1 MGISASPLYY
11 SLVGAVFKLSG
22 FAFVHSPVP
31 STVRVWLPSPHLS
44 RQTLLY
50 LILLSTFGCCGYDCL
65 LCAFLCFLC
74 IGLFS
79 TCRDRLSR
87 QCSFYS
93 LCFLCILVWCVLY
106 FVYISLTY
114 VVVYFDL
121 CFILYPS
128 LHLSRQA
135 VSLVQ
140 ALAFSQPLGAA
151 GHHLAASTSQ
161 QKHCQSKF
169 FPTKHVQNPMLSN
182 TRSNSM
188 QKDYLLISLGLE
200 DTYGFLNL
208 MFPFFCFCC
217 FNVNSFF
224 SFWKLE
230 NGHTRLYIIHS
241 LVLTNHRST
250 AHQWCPPLCSLL
262 NLG

>member
-44 RQTLLY
+44 RQTILY
-50 LILLSTFGCCGYDCL
+50 LIFLSTFGCCRYDCM
-65 LCAFLCFLC
+65 LCAFQCFLC
-74 IGLFS
+74 FALFS

-93 LCFLCILVWCVLY
+93 LCFLCILVWCLLS
-106 FVYISLTY
+106 FVYISPTY
-114 VVVYFDL
+114 VVLSFVL

-140 ALAFSQPLGAA
+140 ALAFSQPLGAP
-151 GHHLAASTSQ
+151 GHRLSAVY
-161 QKHCQSKF
+161 
-169 FPTKHVQNPMLSN
+169 FPTK
-182 TRSNSM
+182 TF
-188 QKDYLLISLGLE
+188 LE
-200 DTYGFLNL
+200 
-208 MFPFFCFCC
+208 
-217 FNVNSFF
+217 
-224 SFWKLE
+224 
-230 NGHTRLYIIHS
+230 
-241 LVLTNHRST
+241 
-250 AHQWCPPLCSLL
+250 
-262 NLG
+262 